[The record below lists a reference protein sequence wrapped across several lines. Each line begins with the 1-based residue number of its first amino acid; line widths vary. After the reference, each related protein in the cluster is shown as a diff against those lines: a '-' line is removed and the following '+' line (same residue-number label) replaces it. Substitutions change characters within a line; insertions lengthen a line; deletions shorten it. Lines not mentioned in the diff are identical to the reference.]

1 LNPQEATMICPQCRV
16 FTPDNSY
23 KCIHCGAAIK
33 KPGPE
38 AGVEGYPVVRQE
50 KRFFKPWM
58 LLPLAMLGVLAY
70 FFFAQQNRVQAI
82 NAFNPGAEFDVESY
96 LQKGKI
102 NIVDFFSDYCPPC
115 RQISP
120 LLKKLDKQRLDLVVL
135 PVDINR
141 KGFKSIDFFS
151 PLAQQYKIN
160 AVPYFQI
167 YDAEGNLTKEGQEAH
182 VEVVM
187 MLSSAGI
194 Q

>member
-1 LNPQEATMICPQCRV
+1 MICPQCRV
-16 FTPDNSY
+16 FTPDNSFR
-23 KCIHCGAAIK
+23 CIHCGAIVK

-38 AGVEGYPVVRQE
+38 AGIEGHPVARRD
-50 KRFFKPWM
+50 KNFFKPWM
-58 LLPLAMLGVLAY
+58 LLPLALLGVLAY
-70 FFFAQQNRVQAI
+70 FFIAQQNKVLAI
-82 NAFNPGAEFDVESY
+82 NAFNPGAEFDVGPY

-102 NIVDFFSDYCPPC
+102 NVVDFFSDYCPPC

-120 LLKKLDKQRLDLVVL
+120 LLKKLDQRRLDLVVL

-141 KGFKSIDFFS
+141 KGVKGIDFFS

-160 AVPYFQI
+160 AVPHFQI
-167 YDAEGNLTKEGQEAH
+167 YDAEGNLTKEGQDAH
-182 VEVVM
+182 MEVIM